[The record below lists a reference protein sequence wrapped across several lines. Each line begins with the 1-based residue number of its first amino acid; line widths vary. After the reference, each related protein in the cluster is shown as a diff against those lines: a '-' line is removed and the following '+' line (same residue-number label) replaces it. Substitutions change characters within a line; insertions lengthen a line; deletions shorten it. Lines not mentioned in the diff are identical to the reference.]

1 MAQSWAA
8 GGMLRERVM
17 SEKISQKVAQCS
29 GFIAVATEVQRSSGT
44 HPRSHS
50 KAQVNRFSYKPAILR
65 ISRSPQEPSFLP
77 AWSFPPILPAQ
88 VLIPELLISSRRACT
103 FANPVG
109 WGLKDVPGASRSE
122 LSLGWLASRPLQ
134 SALHLPSGIIWLTG
148 CCSCWSLHI

>member
-17 SEKISQKVAQCS
+17 SEKISQRVAQCS

-88 VLIPELLISSRRACT
+88 ALIPELLISSRHACT

-109 WGLKDVPGASRSE
+109 WGFKDVPGASRSE